1 MGKKKGCFRIKRN
14 KSTASQRS
22 HNNQPASS
30 TVGVEREPQSE
41 QTIQS
46 VESDP
51 DFMIPPITV
60 TTARNLQ
67 LETLPK
73 MRSFFNAS
81 DAPISAVT
89 VYLDRAEISRI
100 LRFKAEPG
108 EYEVVI
114 QQIRS
119 PVDLASLRVE
129 GHGPAVITDVNLS
142 NNYIEKSQTSDTNQK
157 EKRLRDELQR
167 LNEQKCIEES
177 EEARLKKHLEF
188 WKECM
193 ESLASNAFAAKKK
206 TMSPAISDTGNSMIE
221 FLGLQTN
228 ETRKLDEK
236 LLQQRRVLNT
246 LNESIETAK
255 KNLNEYTSTSSQNTW
270 NILITL
276 IAEAKGELELN
287 VKYIVHNASWSPKYD
302 VRVASDTKKLSVT
315 YYGLISQRTNE
326 DWSDVQICLSTA
338 LPAVGANVPELG
350 TKQLSFASPYTN
362 SIPPPGS
369 SRSMLR
375 GAVNFLHKREASEYF
390 DVGEEIAEHAD
401 GVSWARPMHTAV
413 AKVVQGSAITTS
425 FEISKAT
432 TVPSDGS
439 QHKVTVGALEMQ
451 PQIQYKIV
459 PKKAELAFL
468 EAKAVNT
475 SSYPILPGPASIFF
489 GANFVATT
497 DIKAISPQE
506 TFSCSLGVDPAVK
519 VKYRPVR
526 RFNEQSGMLN
536 KTKVVTFVQEIQVTN
551 TRPDPIHVVIMEQVP
566 RSTEEK
572 LKVTLIDP
580 PLTRERPEAKGLV
593 LNNESNIEHT
603 LSIKEHSSYTW
614 TVKHRLEYP
623 SDKNIYE
630 TEVKNSSSD

>member
-413 AKVVQGSAITTS
+413 AKVIMAGKKRTAPSTRVASPRRTRSARDVASSNT
-425 FEISKAT
+425 
-432 TVPSDGS
+432 
-439 QHKVTVGALEMQ
+439 QQQ
-451 PQIQYKIV
+451 PKSR
-459 PKKAELAFL
+459 PGRKRRR
-468 EAKAVNT
+468 
-475 SSYPILPGPASIFF
+475 SRSPGPTVRSEVVVVDQAQPDWKMLMDRQNEKIQQFI
-489 GANFVATT
+489 
-497 DIKAISPQE
+497 DI
-506 TFSCSLGVDPAVK
+506 
-519 VKYRPVR
+519 
-526 RFNEQSGMLN
+526 
-536 KTKVVTFVQEIQVTN
+536 VT
-551 TRPDPIHVVIMEQVP
+551 PIA
-566 RSTEEK
+566 
-572 LKVTLIDP
+572 
-580 PLTRERPEAKGLV
+580 AKGTGEPRVTSPATGDAGLEI
-593 LNNESNIEHT
+593 ESLADGNRNMRYRE
-603 LSIKEHSSYTW
+603 
-614 TVKHRLEYP
+614 
-623 SDKNIYE
+623 D
-630 TEVKNSSSD
+630 SSSRRPS